1 MVRRTEMST
10 EAQAPARRARGYLS
24 RDTDAGERAKRAA
37 RCYVNQL
44 PLPLPGGQQVIE
56 APTLQQ
62 LADAYGVTLAR
73 VHAAFVILAREDHP
87 KTAREA
93 ARVYQEIMHEREPCR
108 ADQ

>member
-1 MVRRTEMST
+1 MST
-10 EAQAPARRARGYLS
+10 EAQAPARRARGYLR
-24 RDTDAGERAKRAA
+24 RDTDAGERAKCAA